1 MTRAAGERS
10 EANYKSAAENYPH
23 YWWLRLSKPHF
34 FGAELVGVL
43 WQFRFQ
49 FSFCHNFCGN
59 FVFKNQF
66 ATLLPDFFRPGET
79 SEMFKLSISTDCLVR
94 HYLLS
99 LQLFNNDQNKTELD
113 Q

>member
-1 MTRAAGERS
+1 MKKLIVLLWVTGFALAQSTRCG
-10 EANYKSAAENYPH
+10 
-23 YWWLRLSKPHF
+23 KPPLLPVTE
-34 FGAELVGVL
+34 ELVGVL

-99 LQLFNNDQNKTELD
+99 LQLFNNDQNKTESD